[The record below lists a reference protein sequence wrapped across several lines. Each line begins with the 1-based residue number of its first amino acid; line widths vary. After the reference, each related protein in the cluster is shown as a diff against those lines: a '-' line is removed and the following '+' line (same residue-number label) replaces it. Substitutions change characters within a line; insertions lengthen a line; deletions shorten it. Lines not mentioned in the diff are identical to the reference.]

1 MEKKKI
7 NARSISLMGLL
18 MAMQIILTRFLSITT
33 PFVRIG
39 FAFIPTAMMGMMF
52 NPFIAGIGNTVA
64 DFIGVMMFSSGP
76 YLPGF
81 SLTAFMSAAIY
92 SLFFYQKKMTWLRI
106 ILACVIVTLVCD
118 LLLNTYWLYLMAP
131 GTLAQFPIRVGKSA
145 ILLPI
150 KIGIIYLL
158 SRNPV
163 LLDKMRRF
171 K

>member
-1 MEKKKI
+1 MEKK
-7 NARSISLMGLL
+7 NLSSRSISLMGLL
-18 MAMQIILTRFLSITT
+18 MAIQIILTRFLSITT

-39 FAFIPTAMMGMMF
+39 FAFIPTAVMGMMF
-52 NPFIAGIGNTVA
+52 NPFIAGIGNLVA
-64 DFIGVMMFSSGP
+64 DFIGIMMFGSGP

-92 SLFFYQKKMTWLRI
+92 SFFFYRKKMSWLTI
-106 ILACVIVTLVCD
+106 IMACLTVTIICD
-118 LLLNTYWLYLMAP
+118 LLLNTYWLYIMAP
-131 GTLAQFPIRVGKSA
+131 GTIAQFPIRLGKSA

-150 KIGIIYLL
+150 KIGVIYLI

-163 LLDKMRRF
+163 LLNKMRRF